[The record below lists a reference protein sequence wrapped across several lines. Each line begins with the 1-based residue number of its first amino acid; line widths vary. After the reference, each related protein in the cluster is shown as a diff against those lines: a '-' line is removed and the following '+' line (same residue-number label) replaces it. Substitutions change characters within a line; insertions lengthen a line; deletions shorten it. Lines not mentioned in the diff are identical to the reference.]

1 MSGMTEGKG
10 IGQLASIAL
19 GLAYAVGGVIGFAVT
34 GFSGVTA
41 SRGHKLLFLTLNPFQ
56 DFIHLAI
63 GGLLLYGGLK
73 WNSVANEGILLGV
86 GGIYVVAAVAGFI
99 YAHIPVITIVTAG
112 NADNYLHA
120 ITGGTAI
127 AAALLSASI
136 TRQTRPVVRPGAV
149 AR

>member
-1 MSGMTEGKG
+1 MGGVTEGKS
-10 IGQLASIAL
+10 IGQLAAL
-19 GLAYAVGGVIGFAVT
+19 AIGAAYAVGGVIGFAVT

-41 SRGHKLLFLTLNPFQ
+41 SHGHKLLFLTLNPFQ

-63 GGLLLYGGLK
+63 GGLLLYAGLK
-73 WNSVANEGILLGV
+73 LNSVVTEGILLGV
-86 GGIYVVAAVAGFI
+86 GGIYVVAAITGFI

-120 ITGGTAI
+120 ITGATAI

-136 TRQTRPVVRPGAV
+136 TSSRMRNAPA
-149 AR
+149 